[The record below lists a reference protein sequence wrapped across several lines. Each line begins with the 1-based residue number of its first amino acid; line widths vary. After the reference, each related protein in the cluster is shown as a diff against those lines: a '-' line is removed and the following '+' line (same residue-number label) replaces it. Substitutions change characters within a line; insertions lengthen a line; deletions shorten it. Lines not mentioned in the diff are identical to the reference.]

1 MTQVILVMHEKN
13 GDYYRMNKTS
23 FEKLPVIGE
32 HIYNSDGLTYLIED
46 VVSLAGYESTK
57 AVTAILVVKP
67 TAKTDPVSELYG
79 LDPEKDFEM

>member
-1 MTQVILVMHEKN
+1 MTQAILVMHEKN

-67 TAKTDPVSELYG
+67 TPKTDPVSELYG

>member
-32 HIYNSDGLTYLIED
+32 HIYNNDGLTYLIED
-46 VVSLAGYESTK
+46 VVSLAGYESAK
-57 AVTAILVVKP
+57 AVTALNRLLRLIQSVNSTAWILK
-67 TAKTDPVSELYG
+67 KTL
-79 LDPEKDFEM
+79 KCN